1 MSLNLSKGNMY
12 GFVTHTWNTVKGNCE
27 HNCSY
32 CYVKRWKHQKERR
45 FDYSELKTN
54 LGEGNFI
61 FVGSSNDLFSNN
73 IDPEWV
79 RLTLEHCSNFGN
91 KYLFQSKNPA
101 NITKYFDEL
110 PAHSVICTTIETN
123 RHYPDVMVN
132 SPKPE
137 MRALAMSKLSML
149 ERYVTIEPVMEFDHK
164 ELVELIKLCSPVQ
177 INIGADSGGHH
188 LPEPSKDKI
197 LALIDEL
204 KSFTK
209 VEQKKNLRR
218 LLK

>member
-1 MSLNLSKGNMY
+1 
-12 GFVTHTWNTVKGNCE
+12 
-27 HNCSY
+27 
-32 CYVKRWKHQKERR
+32 VKRWKHQKERR